1 MSLRLRWL
9 SVAQMRWPFR
19 GEVNEATFLGHAS
32 VTGLVAIP
40 WHWQGG
46 GVDTCSL

>member
-1 MSLRLRWL
+1 
-9 SVAQMRWPFR
+9 MRWPFR

-40 WHWQGG
+40 WHCQRGG
-46 GVDTCSL
+46 GGGGGGGFCM